1 MLRDRFRPSQI
12 TGCFSERAKS
22 LQAAQQTTN
31 FPQVL
36 PLKEPTATKRFWPPD
51 FKRPIQSK
59 LFALLVPG
67 GGVEPPR
74 GCPRRIL
81 SPLRLPVPPSRLS
94 SRFLSF
100 KAYRVGVFV
109 LVSCTALR
117 KPSIA

>member
-1 MLRDRFRPSQI
+1 MELWS
-12 TGCFSERAKS
+12 
-22 LQAAQQTTN
+22 
-31 FPQVL
+31 
-36 PLKEPTATKRFWPPD
+36 PLTAGSVSD
-51 FKRPIQSK
+51 LERPIQLK
-59 LFALLVPG
+59 LFVLLVPG

-81 SPLRLPVPPSRLS
+81 SPLRLPVPPSRLI

-100 KAYRVGVFV
+100 KPYRGAVFV